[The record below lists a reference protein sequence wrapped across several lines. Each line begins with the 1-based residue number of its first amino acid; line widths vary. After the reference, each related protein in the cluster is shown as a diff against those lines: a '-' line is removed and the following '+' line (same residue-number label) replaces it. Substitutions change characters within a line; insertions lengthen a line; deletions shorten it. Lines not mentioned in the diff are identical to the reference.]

1 MAGCGDVLSLE
12 DLQTAKK
19 HQIFEAE
26 VITGKAGGLATGG
39 EIATATN
46 AVTGQVQKTLPQTLK
61 EVGFKPASFTFVTG
75 GTLNAGDYDLA
86 VYNPA
91 PNGDNNWYAWG
102 GAMPKIVAP
111 NSTPQTSGGFGASAW
126 TQKTDTIL
134 RLELPRLTTAT
145 NYNVPESSTANLET
159 GAVSGISFFYD
170 VDSGITYFATSPVTG
185 TITAIS
191 AQSSLGEV
199 TLTTDS
205 GSVKIIRTDYY
216 KNRILGYVDGWGCF
230 GGVTNV
236 TNLLAA
242 LNDCIAAGIP
252 TRLRGKTYDIGST
265 TIVFPPGG
273 VLFGEDATD
282 FESKSALLHNTNEAI
297 VTDSGIVDF
306 RGILIKN
313 ITISGG
319 AAGKYAIR
327 SHYPRTIIDGL
338 CIDDGTALASAYKG
352 NGIQFHND
360 GLQSGMGCWGSKIIR
375 PVIIMTYLDDVHSRT
390 AIDLSINGGDVEI
403 NNPTI
408 LHSNCAIRCR
418 KCEGL
423 NVINPSINLVKDNL
437 SQGNTS
443 VTSAAIILG
452 TNRFYTNS
460 HDFSVKTVKILGGY
474 IEGVSRAVLVN
485 DATAVDVD
493 GVFFNDVGAFDPNS
507 GATPINTDGVVYVSD
522 SGGNVTIQS
531 CYTMIHYSAQRLF
544 YLGTRFGG
552 MGALSV
558 KDVTLIFD
566 NYRQFAGTLYYAG
579 STEHSVSNLSVTT
592 TNSDSS
598 KTTARIGTLPDT
610 NQRTQAVPYNVATK
624 IFTLT
629 AKQMITVTA
638 YSTSENVDQVAVAK
652 IFRNGNAGVV
662 IPIKTATAI
671 SFSVVGDDVFLTQ
684 TNTFGQ
690 PKELKWHI
698 VYDFI

>member
-1 MAGCGDVLSLE
+1 MSEVITVQDLE
-12 DLQTAKK
+12 TLKK
-19 HQIFEAE
+19 HEIFEAE

-230 GGVTNV
+230 GGVTSV
-236 TNLLAA
+236 PNLLAA
-242 LNDCIAAGIP
+242 LNDCIAAGVP
-252 TRLRGKTYDIGST
+252 TRLRGKTYDIGATS
-265 TIVFPPGG
+265 IVFPPGG
-273 VLFGEDATD
+273 VLVGEEAPGVR
-282 FESKSALLHNTNEAI
+282 SKSVLLHNTNEAI
-297 VTDSGIVDF
+297 VTDSSVVNYS
-306 RGILIKN
+306 GILIKDV
-313 ITISGG
+313 TISGG

-327 SHYPRTIIDGL
+327 SHYPKTIIEGL
-338 CIDDGTALASAYKG
+338 YIEDGTSLAAAYKG

-360 GLQSGMGCWGSKIIR
+360 GQQSGMGCWSSKIIR
-375 PVIIMTYLDDVHSRT
+375 STIVLTYQDDVNSRT
-390 AIDLSINGGDVEI
+390 GVDLFINGGDIELDS
-403 NNPTI
+403 PTI
-408 LHSNCAIRCR
+408 LHANCAIRCR
-418 KCEGL
+418 KCEDL
-423 NVINPSINLVKDNL
+423 NVINPSINMIKDNQ
-437 SQGNTS
+437 SQGNDTII
-443 VTSAAIILG
+443 SASIILG
-452 TNRFYTNS
+452 TARNYINS
-460 HDFSVKTVKILGGY
+460 HDFSVKSVNIRGGY

-485 DATAVDVD
+485 DATAVNID
-493 GVFFNDVGAFDPNS
+493 GVFINDIGAHDPNS
-507 GATPINTDGVVYVSD
+507 GATPVNIDGVVYVTD
-522 SGGNVTIQS
+522 AGGNVTIQS
-531 CYTMIHYSAQRLF
+531 CYVRILYSAQRLF
-544 YLGTRFGG
+544 YLGNRFGG
-552 MGALSV
+552 MGVLSV
-558 KDVTLIFD
+558 KDVTLIFG

-592 TNSDSS
+592 TDAALAKS
-598 KTTARIGTLPDT
+598 TARIGTIPDT
-610 NQRTQAVPYNVATK
+610 NQRTQGIAYNVATK

-629 AKQMITVTA
+629 AKQMITITA
-638 YSTSENVDQVAVAK
+638 YSTSENVDQVAISK

-662 IPIKTATAI
+662 IPVKTATAI
-671 SFSVVGDDVFLTQ
+671 SFSIVGDDVFLTQ
-684 TNTFGQ
+684 SNTFGQ
-690 PKELKWHI
+690 AKEIKWHI